1 MEAPI
6 LIPNFTLDR
15 EIGRGGMSRVYLAY
29 QINPKRKVAI
39 KIVAPGAA
47 GDDAFLQSLKLE
59 GDTIAQMSHDNI
71 VTVYACG
78 VIDNHYF
85 LAMEVLGGGDLTKKI
100 QNGVDPNDAVRITM
114 QVASALKQA
123 HEKGVLHRDIKPENI
138 MFHESGKAVLVDFG
152 IAKESEVESSF
163 TKAGAVVGTP
173 HYMAP
178 ERATG
183 KPIDLRSD
191 LYALGVVFWEM
202 LTGRKLYEGADTFA
216 ISYAHVYEKIPPL
229 PEQLARFQPILLKCL
244 AKDPADRYQTAGE
257 LIRALS
263 KFYSAAPVNDT
274 LAAKP
279 MAFDDTQALQR
290 LPTAE
295 MTAGR
300 TQEMGAGQTKS
311 IGDDHTQSVGS
322 EGATLARSARAIGRG
337 DVGASK
343 PGSSAKIWIT
353 VAVVAVLAG
362 AGGYFGLVK
371 KTPIGG
377 NGTQS
382 PTEMSLGQIERATKM
397 QDLLAAANT
406 FARIQ
411 NYEMAEDRYAQVLRD
426 FECTNEE
433 ARRGLTAINPQKLA
447 EIVAGC
453 D

>member
-6 LIPNFTLDR
+6 VIPNFELDR
-15 EIGRGGMSRVYLAY
+15 EIGRGGMSRVYLAH

-229 PEQLARFQPILLKCL
+229 PENLSRFQPILLKCL
-244 AKDPADRYQTAGE
+244 AKDPNDRYQTAGE

-263 KFYSAAPVNDT
+263 KFYTQAPVNDT
-274 LAAKP
+274 VAGKP
-279 MAFDDTQALQR
+279 MAFDDTQALER
-290 LPTAE
+290 IPTSE

-300 TQEMGAGQTKS
+300 TKDMGAGPTQQV
-311 IGDDHTQSVGS
+311 GGAHTQSVGVES
-322 EGATLARSARAIGRG
+322 ATVARAPTTEKK
-337 DVGASK
+337 K
-343 PGSSAKIWIT
+343 P
-353 VAVVAVLAG
+353 VALMAGIAAAILVAA
-362 AGGYFGLVK
+362 AGGYVAFK
-371 KTPIGG
+371 PSAPAAPSG
-377 NGTQS
+377 NKR
-382 PTEMSLGQIERATKM
+382 SLEEIEKARKV
-397 QDLLAAANT
+397 QDLLAAANS
-406 FARIQ
+406 FAGIQ
-411 NYEMAEDRYAQVLRD
+411 SYDSAEDLYVQVLRD
-426 FECTNEE
+426 LDCTSEE
-433 ARRGLTAINPQKLA
+433 ARRGLEAINPTKLQELIA
-447 EIVAGC
+447 SC
-453 D
+453 K

>member
-1 MEAPI
+1 VDAPI
-6 LIPNFTLDR
+6 VIPNFELDR
-15 EIGRGGMSRVYLAY
+15 EIGRGGMSRVYLAR
-29 QINPKRKVAI
+29 QVNPKRKVAI

-78 VIDNHYF
+78 VIDNHYY
-85 LAMEVLGGGDLTKKI
+85 LAMEVLSGGDLTKRI
-100 QNGVDPNDAVRITM
+100 QNGVHPNEAVRITM

-229 PEQLARFQPILLKCL
+229 PNEHAHFQPILLKCL
-244 AKDPADRYQTAGE
+244 AKDPNDRYQTAGE

-263 KFYSAAPVNDT
+263 KFYTAAPVNDT
-274 LAAKP
+274 VASKP
-279 MAFDDTQALQR
+279 HSFDDTHALER
-290 LPTAE
+290 LPTGELA
-295 MTAGR
+295 TGR
-300 TQEMGAGQTKS
+300 TQDMGAGPTKPM
-311 IGDDHTQSVGS
+311 GDSRTQPVGAD
-322 EGATLARSARAIGRG
+322 GATVARTAITETTAKSNKTPLLIGAALAAVAI
-337 DVGASK
+337 
-343 PGSSAKIWIT
+343 
-353 VAVVAVLAG
+353 
-362 AGGYFGLVK
+362 AGGGIWYATRPAPIAD
-371 KTPIGG
+371 TPK
-377 NGTQS
+377 N
-382 PTEMSLGQIERATKM
+382 SLEEIERQTRI
-397 QDLLAAANT
+397 QDLLAAANS
-406 FARIQ
+406 FLRMS
-411 NYEMAEDRYAQVLRD
+411 NPDMAEDRYLQVLND
-426 FECTNEE
+426 YDCANEE
-433 ARRGLTAINPQKLA
+433 ARRGLSAINPGKAQQIAASCGK
-447 EIVAGC
+447 
-453 D
+453 

>member
-1 MEAPI
+1 
-6 LIPNFTLDR
+6 
-15 EIGRGGMSRVYLAY
+15 MSRVYLAH
-29 QINPKRKVAI
+29 QMSPKRKVAI

-78 VIDNHYF
+78 VIDNHYY

-100 QNGVDPNDAVRITM
+100 QSGVEPNEAVRITM

-183 KPIDLRSD
+183 KAIDLRSD

-229 PEQLARFQPILLKCL
+229 PESLARFQPILLKCL

-263 KFYSAAPVNDT
+263 RFYVQAPVNDT

-279 MAFDDTQALQR
+279 LSFDDTHAIER
-290 LPTAE
+290 VPTGE
-295 MTAGR
+295 MGAAR
-300 TQEMGAGQTKS
+300 TQEMGAGKTKS
-311 IGDDHTQSVGS
+311 MGDGNTQSVG
-322 EGATLARSARAIGRG
+322 EGATVARSATSPTGSMSTPASAQKSRALLFGGI
-337 DVGASK
+337 A
-343 PGSSAKIWIT
+343 
-353 VAVVAVLAG
+353 AVLIAAA
-362 AGGYFGLVK
+362 AGGWIAFK
-371 KTPIGG
+371 PKPAANTT
-377 NGTQS
+377 GTATTQ
-382 PTEMSLGQIERATKM
+382 TLAEIEKATKV
-397 QDLLAAANT
+397 QDLLAAANS
-406 FARIQ
+406 FARNKIFD
-411 NYEMAEDRYAQVLRD
+411 MAEDRYIQVLRD
-426 FECTNEE
+426 LDCSNEE
-433 ARRGLTAINPQKLA
+433 ARRGLSAINPTRLQELT
-447 EIVAGC
+447 AGC
-453 D
+453 N